1 MRILNR
7 FLAFILALAVFA
19 VCIVVIVEVIG
30 YAINGEHVIVDWMSW
45 QRWAERTHFDSTVVK
60 VLSIIFIVVGLILL
74 VAELKP
80 RRVARVNLES
90 DEVATDAA
98 ITTKGIAVVARTATA
113 DVDGISTASASA
125 SPRRVA
131 VTATAAERDK
141 AHAQALAAPVT
152 AAVQTRLDSL
162 RMQRHPRL
170 SVRVKPRSR

>member
-7 FLAFILALAVFA
+7 FLAFILALAVLA

-74 VAELKP
+74 LAELKP
-80 RRVARVNLES
+80 RRVTRVNLES

-113 DVDGISTASASA
+113 DVEGISTASASA

-141 AHAQALAAPVT
+141 AHAQTLTAPVT